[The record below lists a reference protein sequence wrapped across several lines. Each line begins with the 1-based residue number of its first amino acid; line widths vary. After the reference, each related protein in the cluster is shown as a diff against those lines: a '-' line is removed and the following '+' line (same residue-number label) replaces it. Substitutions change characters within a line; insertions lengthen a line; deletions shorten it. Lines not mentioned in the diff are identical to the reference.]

1 MENIKTLP
9 SKVYLNPKDEVQI
22 TRAELIISNPL
33 SLIVDLLNTSGKKVV
48 EVIILC
54 KFKDKNGEYLF
65 GGNPIEFNP
74 GRIELMEKSMVFLNP
89 FSLDF
94 RFQDAREVEIRIK
107 KYIWEDGKVKNLEM
121 EKQSLYALP
130 LITTEVHEDLMKF
143 FKGEIY
149 TYGDNF
155 VDSWRCVCGCVN
167 DKDDEECSFCNRNK
181 YLVLSTLTEQMI
193 NYKIASATENPQEF
207 KTQTV
212 TLNSTLNAPKV
223 EEVTKIRRPEK
234 KKNFPVRNA
243 FIIVLTLAILIGV
256 GFLARDPIYNL
267 YINSRIKISEY
278 YLRKGDYIEAKKTL
292 LPYEKNSKVAETLD
306 EIKELINSKKA
317 LEEGRESE
325 EKEEYLQAAKYYSM
339 VLEKDKENYEVA
351 REHLVIIQNR
361 VLKSA
366 KESYESGD
374 PKKAS
379 RILKEFL
386 TYMPESAGA
395 NMALAAIKKGE
406 ALELSDTSVET
417 NEVEGAGLRF
427 TYQKTD
433 KVVDL
438 FEKAGQNSKVIKS
451 LDPGTDLYIYE
462 IQIEQSGKFWLRVEG
477 KDSATQT
484 IYHGWIKGEDI

>member
-1 MENIKTLP
+1 
-9 SKVYLNPKDEVQI
+9 
-22 TRAELIISNPL
+22 
-33 SLIVDLLNTSGKKVV
+33 
-48 EVIILC
+48 
-54 KFKDKNGEYLF
+54 
-65 GGNPIEFNP
+65 
-74 GRIELMEKSMVFLNP
+74 
-89 FSLDF
+89 
-94 RFQDAREVEIRIK
+94 
-107 KYIWEDGKVKNLEM
+107 
-121 EKQSLYALP
+121 
-130 LITTEVHEDLMKF
+130 
-143 FKGEIY
+143 
-149 TYGDNF
+149 
-155 VDSWRCVCGCVN
+155 
-167 DKDDEECSFCNRNK
+167 
-181 YLVLSTLTEQMI
+181 
-193 NYKIASATENPQEF
+193 
-207 KTQTV
+207 
-212 TLNSTLNAPKV
+212 
-223 EEVTKIRRPEK
+223 
-234 KKNFPVRNA
+234 
-243 FIIVLTLAILIGV
+243 
-256 GFLARDPIYNL
+256 
-267 YINSRIKISEY
+267 
-278 YLRKGDYIEAKKTL
+278 
-292 LPYEKNSKVAETLD
+292 
-306 EIKELINSKKA
+306 
-317 LEEGRESE
+317 
-325 EKEEYLQAAKYYSM
+325 M
-339 VLEKDKENYEVA
+339 VLEKDKENYEEA

>member
-33 SLIVDLLNTSGKKVV
+33 SLIVDLLNTSAKKVV

-167 DKDDEECSFCNRNK
+167 DKDYEECSFCNRNK

-243 FIIVLTLAILIGV
+243 FIVVLTLAILIGV

-317 LEEGRESE
+317 LEEGKESE

>member
-107 KYIWEDGKVKNLEM
+107 KYILEDGKVKNLEM

-167 DKDDEECSFCNRNK
+167 DKNDEECSFCNRNK

-243 FIIVLTLAILIGV
+243 FIIVLTLAILIGI

-317 LEEGRESE
+317 LEEGKESE

-406 ALELSDTSVET
+406 TLELSDTSVET
-417 NEVEGAGLRF
+417 NEGDSAGLRF
-427 TYQKTD
+427 TYQKTG
-433 KVVDL
+433 KAVKL
-438 FEKAGQNSKVIKS
+438 FESADANSKVIKT
-451 LDPGTDLYIYE
+451 LDPGTDFYIYE
-462 IQIEQSGKFWLRVEG
+462 IQIEQSGKSWLRVEG
-477 KDSATQT
+477 KDPVSNTL
-484 IYHGWIKGEDI
+484 YHGWIRGDEI

>member
-33 SLIVDLLNTSGKKVV
+33 SLIVDLLNTSDKKVV

-107 KYIWEDGKVKNLEM
+107 KYIWEVGKVKNLEM

-292 LPYEKNSKVAETLD
+292 SPYEKNSKVAETLD

-317 LEEGRESE
+317 LEEGKESE

>member
-22 TRAELIISNPL
+22 TKAELIISNPL
-33 SLIVDLLNTSGKKVV
+33 SLIVDIINTSDKKVV
-48 EVIILC
+48 EVVILC
-54 KFKDKNGEYLF
+54 KFKDKNSDYLF
-65 GGNPIEFNP
+65 GGNEFEFNP
-74 GRIELMEKSMVFLNP
+74 GRIELMEKSMAFLNP

-94 RFQDAREVEIRIK
+94 RFQEAREVEIKIK
-107 KYIWEDGKVKNLEM
+107 KYIWEDGKTKNFER

-130 LITTEVHEDLMKF
+130 LITTEVHENLMKF
-143 FKGEIY
+143 FKGKIY

-167 DKDDEECSFCNRNK
+167 DKDSEQCSFCDRNK

-193 NYKIASATENPQEF
+193 NYKIASATENPNEF

-212 TLNSTLNAPKV
+212 TLNTTLNAPKV
-223 EEVTKIRRPEK
+223 EEVTKIRKPEK
-234 KKNFPVRNA
+234 KKNSTVHNTL
-243 FIIVLTLAILIGV
+243 IVILSLAILIGIV
-256 GFLARDPIYNL
+256 FFARNPIYNL

-278 YLRKGDYIEAKKTL
+278 YLRNGDYIEAEKTL
-292 LPYEKNSKVAETLD
+292 LPYGKNPKVTETLD

-317 LEEGRESE
+317 LEEGIEWE
-325 EKEEYLQAAKYYSM
+325 EKEDNLKAAKFYSL

-351 REHLVIIQNR
+351 REHLVKIQSS

-366 KESYESGD
+366 KDSYESGD
-374 PKKAS
+374 LKKAA

-406 ALELSDTSVET
+406 TLELSDTSVET
-417 NEVEGAGLRF
+417 NEGDNAGLRF
-427 TYQKTD
+427 TYQKTG
-433 KVVDL
+433 KAVKL
-438 FEKAGQNSKVIKS
+438 FESADANSKVIKT

-462 IQIEQSGKFWLRVEG
+462 IQIEQSGKSWLRVEG
-477 KDSATQT
+477 KDPATQT
-484 IYHGWIKGEDI
+484 IYHGWIRGDEI

>member
-33 SLIVDLLNTSGKKVV
+33 SLIVDLLNTSDKKVV

-107 KYIWEDGKVKNLEM
+107 KYILEDGKVKNLEM

-292 LPYEKNSKVAETLD
+292 SPYEKNSKVAETLD

-317 LEEGRESE
+317 LEEGKESE

>member
-292 LPYEKNSKVAETLD
+292 LPCEKNSKVAETLD

-317 LEEGRESE
+317 LEEGKESE

-339 VLEKDKENYEVA
+339 VLEKDKENYEVS

-438 FEKAGQNSKVIKS
+438 FENAGQNSKVIKS